1 MIKIKNHDGP
11 ARIGQ
16 INETSTPNI
25 IDYKKIQQV
34 ENIPTPFKIQKE
46 IAQENIEKTIK
57 LAENEEDKNKIAV
70 IQGAEYTD
78 LRVECAKRL
87 EEKGFTNLMFAN
99 TDEMM
104 RNPEKLLEIEE
115 DKNKIAVI
123 QGAEYTDLRVECAK
137 RLEEKGFTN
146 LMFANTDEMM
156 RNPEKL
162 LEIIIEVRENIN
174 PNTTL
179 YFPFATTQI
188 IPILAYLGIDM
199 FDTSRAIYEA
209 KNKNLMTNTNIYPQ
223 DEYQLEDDLIDA
235 NLKQLEFTIK
245 EVQQNMKNKTLRN
258 LTEQRACTNPEL
270 MTLHRLLDK
279 NHQDYLQKYTQLY

>member
-16 INETSTPNI
+16 INETLTPNI

-34 ENIPTPFKIQKE
+34 KNIPTPFKIQKE
-46 IAQENIEKTIK
+46 IAQENMEKTIK
-57 LAENEEDKNKIAV
+57 LAEN
-70 IQGAEYTD
+70 
-78 LRVECAKRL
+78 
-87 EEKGFTNLMFAN
+87 
-99 TDEMM
+99 
-104 RNPEKLLEIEE
+104 EE

-199 FDTSRAIYEA
+199 FDTSRVIYEA

-279 NHQDYLQKYTQLY
+279 NHQNYLQKYTQLY